1 MATSKALRLLL
12 ANLVL
17 CALSTIGRGQ
27 LPPVTFHVTIDP
39 QARALPASGRL
50 IVMLKR
56 TDARL
61 PAEAQPIDGP
71 FWDDPQ
77 PLYAIDVRDLA
88 PGAEAVIDDKAT
100 AFPREPSSL
109 LSGEYLAQAR
119 LDVNRESS
127 SWREQSGN
135 LFSTSVT
142 FVRNPAAPTRVE
154 LVLTEVTRATL
165 PEPDPRIQVITLES
179 KLLSDFAGKPVR
191 VRAAVMQPVD
201 FDATRHYPAVYEVPG
216 FGGDHLT
223 AYSHLRRVTSDRAD
237 PTTRELARS
246 AYWIVLDPESA
257 NGHTLFAD
265 SENNGPRGR
274 ALIEELIPAI
284 EKRCNIPDRPAAR
297 VLRGHSSGG
306 WSVLWLAVNYP
317 QTFGAAWSSSPDPVD
332 FRAFQNI
339 DIYSDVNMYQTLDS
353 EQRTSYR
360 KGGRN
365 LMSVRQENAGEEVIG
380 PDNTSAQ
387 QWDSWQAVFG
397 PRNARGNPAALFDPR
412 SGLIDRGIADR
423 FASYD
428 LSRLLKADPARVG
441 GAFRN
446 RIRLFV
452 GDQDNFFLNLGVELF
467 KSELDRLVPETHD
480 QFGTIQI
487 IPGVDHGTIFG
498 SPQLRAIPSE
508 MLSWFRAHDL
518 IPSPPPDFRPSSE
531 EPR

>member
-1 MATSKALRLLL
+1 MATSKALRHILPFVL
-12 ANLVL
+12 L
-17 CALSTIGRGQ
+17 CAMCAVGHAQ
-27 LPPVTFHVTIDP
+27 LPPVTFHVKIDP
-39 QARALPASGRL
+39 QARSIPATGRL

-56 TDARL
+56 TDSKL
-61 PAEAQPIDGP
+61 PAEAEPIDGP

-77 PLYAIDVRDLA
+77 PLYAIDVKDLA
-88 PGAEAVIDDKAT
+88 PGAEAVIDDSAT

-119 LDVNRESS
+119 LDVNRQSS

-135 LFSTSVT
+135 MFSAPVT
-142 FVRNPAAPTRVE
+142 FVRDPASPTRVD
-154 LVLTEVTRATL
+154 LVLTEVTRATI
-165 PEPDPRIQVITLES
+165 PEPDPRIQIVSVES
-179 KLLSDFAGKPVR
+179 KLLSEFAGKPVR
-191 VRAAVMQPVD
+191 LRAAVMQPID
-201 FDATRHYPAVYEVPG
+201 FDAARHYPAVYEVPG
-216 FGGDHLT
+216 FGGDHMG
-223 AYSHLRRVTSDRAD
+223 AFSHLRRVTSEKAD
-237 PTTRELARS
+237 AATRELAKS
-246 AYWIVLDPESA
+246 SYWIVLDPESV

-284 EKRCNIPDRPAAR
+284 EKQCNIPDRPAAR

-306 WSVLWLAVNYP
+306 WSVLWLAVKYP
-317 QTFGAAWSSSPDPVD
+317 QTFGAAWSSSPDPID

-339 DIYSDVNMYQTLDS
+339 NMYSDVNMYQSLDS

-360 KGGRN
+360 KGGQN

-412 SGLIDRGIADR
+412 TGQIDRSIAER
-423 FASYD
+423 FAAYD
-428 LSRLLKADPARVG
+428 LSRLLKADPSRVG

-467 KSELDRLVPETHD
+467 KGELDRLVPEAPD

-487 IPGVDHGTIFG
+487 IPGVDHGTIFT

-508 MLSWFRAHDL
+508 ILSWFRAHDQL
-518 IPSPPPDFRPSSE
+518 PSDPSAIQPNAQ